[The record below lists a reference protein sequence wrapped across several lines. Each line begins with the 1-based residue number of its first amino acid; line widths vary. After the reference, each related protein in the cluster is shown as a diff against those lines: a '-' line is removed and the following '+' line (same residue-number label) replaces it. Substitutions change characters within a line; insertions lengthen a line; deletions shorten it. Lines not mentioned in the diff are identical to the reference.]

1 MTNRWLALA
10 IIFVS
15 FIQFTLNWFCIIPGF
30 GGIIADMHLSFAQIG
45 VIVGVFIAGYGIAHI
60 PGGWLS
66 EWVGIRSAL
75 LVGIAVQTLGAAL
88 TGLASSF
95 EVLLVARL
103 LCGIGGSIYVGC
115 AVGLTAAWFHDRELA
130 LANSIVTGVA
140 FTVGAAVGLFA
151 WSGIMAALGWRGG
164 IFIGAAVGLAT
175 LVLMLVAFPTPPNS
189 ASEVVLGEHLGAAS
203 LRRVFGSSLLWLM
216 GLSFL
221 GAYGSY
227 FSAAQLLPHY
237 AQARLNLDLETAEQI
252 SVILLISGI
261 PGAFIGGWLADRV
274 FGIVPV
280 FLVSCLLEGAA
291 LIAVPYL
298 GLAGLN
304 IAAAVIG
311 GAAIAAFVVFVTIP
325 GQQTDRL
332 HLSDIPTAIGL
343 MLTIVAVGGAI
354 IPPLYSYFTIAWSPE
369 WAWAF
374 EGGICIGLSFVA
386 LLVQSSRLV
395 SLPTLAKRES

>member
-1 MTNRWLALA
+1 MTSRWLALA
-10 IIFVS
+10 IIFLS

-30 GGIIADMHLSFAQIG
+30 GGIIAEMHLSFAQIG
-45 VIVGVFIAGYGIAHI
+45 VVVGVFIAGYGIAHI

-66 EWVGIRSAL
+66 EWVGLRDAL
-75 LVGIAVQTLGAAL
+75 LLGIAVEPLGAAL

-103 LCGIGGSIYVGC
+103 LCGIGASIYVGC
-115 AVGLTAAWFHDRELA
+115 AVGLTAAWFHNRELA

-140 FTVGAAVGLFA
+140 FTVGAAIGLFA
-151 WSGIMAALGWRGG
+151 WGSIMAALGWRGG
-164 IFIGAAVGLAT
+164 ILVGADVGLAT
-175 LVLMLVAFPTPPNS
+175 LLLMLVAFPTPPS
-189 ASEVVLGEHLGAAS
+189 GASEVVRGEHLGAAS
-203 LRRVFGSSLLWLM
+203 LRRVFGNSLLWLM

-237 AQARLNLDLETAEQI
+237 AQAQLGLDLETAERI
-252 SVILLISGI
+252 SVILLVSGI
-261 PGAFIGGWLADRV
+261 PGAFVGGWLADRV

-291 LIAVPYL
+291 LIAVPHL
-298 GLAGLN
+298 GLAGLEV
-304 IAAAVIG
+304 AAAVIG
-311 GAAIAAFVVFVTIP
+311 GATIAAFVVFVTIP
-325 GQQTDRL
+325 GQQGERL
-332 HLSDIPTAIGL
+332 HLSDIPTAVGL

-354 IPPLYSYFTIAWSPE
+354 IPPLYSTITTAWSPE

-374 EGGICIGLSFVA
+374 EGTACIALSFVA
-386 LLVQSSRLV
+386 LLVHSPRLA
-395 SLPTLAKRES
+395 SLPALAKQ

>member
-1 MTNRWLALA
+1 MADRWVALA

-45 VIVGVFIAGYGIAHI
+45 VVVGMFIAGYGIAHI

-66 EWVGIRSAL
+66 ERLGIRSTL
-75 LVGIAVQTLGAAL
+75 LIGIAVQTLGAAL
-88 TGLASSF
+88 TGLAPSY
-95 EVLLVARL
+95 EVLLLARL
-103 LCGIGGSIYVGC
+103 LCGVGGSIYVGC
-115 AVGLTAAWFHDRELA
+115 AVGLIAAWFHDRELA

-140 FTVGAAVGLFA
+140 FTVGAAIGLFA
-151 WSGIMAALGWRGG
+151 WGGIISALGWRDAM
-164 IFIGAAVGLAT
+164 FVGAALGLAT
-175 LVLMLVAFPTPPNS
+175 LALMLTAFPTPPNN
-189 ASEVVLGEHLGAAS
+189 ASEIVLGAHLGAAS
-203 LRRVFGSSLLWLM
+203 LRRVCGSPLLWLM
-216 GLSFL
+216 GLAFL

-237 AQARLNLDLETAEQI
+237 AQARLGLDQETAEQVSI
-252 SVILLISGI
+252 ILLVSGI
-261 PGAFIGGWLADRV
+261 PGAFIGGWLADQV

-280 FLVSCLLEGAA
+280 FIVSCLLEGAA

-298 GLAGLN
+298 GLTGLD

-311 GAAIAAFVVFVTIP
+311 GATIAAFVVFVTIP
-325 GQQTDRL
+325 GQQADQF
-332 HLSDIPTAIGL
+332 HLSDIPTAVGL

-354 IPPLYSYFTIAWSPE
+354 IPPLYSYITTVWSPE

-374 EGGICIGLSFVA
+374 EGAACIGFAFVS
-386 LLVQSSRLV
+386 LLVQSPRLV
-395 SLPTLAKRES
+395 PLPAIVEQ